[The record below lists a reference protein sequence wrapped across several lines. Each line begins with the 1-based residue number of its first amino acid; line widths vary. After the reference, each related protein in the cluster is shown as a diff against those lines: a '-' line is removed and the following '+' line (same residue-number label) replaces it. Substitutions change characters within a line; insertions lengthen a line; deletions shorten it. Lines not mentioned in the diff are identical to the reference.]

1 MSASSD
7 SPTMTLKTPK
17 TSDLCDACDAA
28 LACALPFRG
37 YGRRRAFAGTI
48 RTIRCHEDIALM
60 RDVVGQPGRDQVL
73 VIDGGGSLAR
83 ALFGDV
89 MAGVAMRTGWAGL
102 VINGAIR
109 DAVEIDAMD
118 IGIKALGTVPRR
130 GERTGAG
137 EVDVPVHF
145 GGITFT
151 PGHRLVADEDGVIVL
166 PAGVAEGDI
175 AVDDVVAATAAYAAR
190 SSKPR

>member
-1 MSASSD
+1 
-7 SPTMTLKTPK
+7 MTLK

-48 RTIRCHEDIALM
+48 RTMRCHEDIALM
-60 RDVVGQPGRDQVL
+60 RDVVNQPGDDQVL

-83 ALFGDV
+83 AMFGDV
-89 MAGVAMRTGWAGL
+89 MAGMAARNGWAGL

-109 DAVEIDAMD
+109 DCGGD
-118 IGIKALGTVPRR
+118 RR
-130 GERTGAG
+130 HGHRRQGARYRAASAASA
-137 EVDVPVHF
+137 PAPAKWMCPCSF

-166 PAGVAEGDI
+166 PAGVVESDI
-175 AVDDVVAATAAYAAR
+175 DVDDVVAATAAYAGR
-190 SSKPR
+190 ERQPR

>member
-1 MSASSD
+1 MSASRES
-7 SPTMTLKTPK
+7 SGMTPK
-17 TSDLCDACDAA
+17 TSDLCDACEGA

-37 YGRRRAFAGTI
+37 YGRRRAFAGTL

-60 RDVVGQPGRDQVL
+60 RDVVGQAGGDQVL

-89 MAGVAMRTGWAGL
+89 MAAMAVRNGWAGL
-102 VINGAIR
+102 VINGVIR
-109 DAVEIDAMD
+109 DAVEIDGMD
-118 IGIKALGTVPRR
+118 IGVKALGTVPRR

-175 AVDDVVAATAAYAAR
+175 DVGDAVAATAAYAAASR
-190 SSKPR
+190 TAG

>member
-1 MSASSD
+1 M
-7 SPTMTLKTPK
+7 TPK
-17 TSDLCDACDAA
+17 TSDLCDACEGA
-28 LACALPFRG
+28 LACALPLRG
-37 YGRRRAFAGTI
+37 WGRRRAFAGAI

-60 RDVVGQPGRDQVL
+60 RDVVGQPGRGNVL

-89 MAGVAMRTGWAGL
+89 MAGLAVRNGWAGL

-109 DAVEIDAMD
+109 DGVEIDAMD
-118 IGIKALGTVPRR
+118 IGVKALGTVPRR

-137 EVDVPVHF
+137 AVDVPVSF

-151 PGHRLVADEDGVIVL
+151 PGQRLVADEDGVIVL
-166 PAGVAEGDI
+166 PAGLTENDI
-175 AVDDVVAATAAYAAR
+175 RTDEVVAATAAYVAAPG
-190 SSKPR
+190 PR

>member
-1 MSASSD
+1 MNTA
-7 SPTMTLKTPK
+7 TAMTFK
-17 TSDLCDACDAA
+17 TSDCCDACNEA
-28 LACALPFRG
+28 LACALPFLS

-48 RTIRCHEDIALM
+48 RTIKCFEDIALM
-60 RDVVGQPGRDQVL
+60 RNAVNEPGHDRVL

-89 MAGVAMRTGWAGL
+89 MANIASRNGWVGL
-102 VINGAIR
+102 VINGVIR
-109 DAVEIDAMD
+109 DSVEINDID
-118 IGIKALGTVPRR
+118 IGVKALGTVSRR

-166 PAGVAEGDI
+166 PAGVLETDI
-175 AVDDVVAATAAYAAR
+175 AVEDALIATAAYACAAGQ
-190 SSKPR
+190 S